1 MTSTPTNVSYPLGVV
16 HITPSSRQICGY
28 NTERQDW
35 IITPN
40 PIRDKANGFRGH
52 FCARFDRP
60 FESYGIIQNN
70 THVDSDIR
78 QAAGPLLSAYARFTP
93 TEVERRAG
101 ELVVEVR
108 VGTSFISKE
117 QAEANLH
124 DEVPDGTP
132 LEETARDTREA
143 WVNKLELVKV
153 EGATEEQRE
162 VLYTGIF
169 HTLQVNLEF
178 WRSSIH
184 FC

>member
-1 MTSTPTNVSYPLGVV
+1 M
-16 HITPSSRQICGY
+16 
-28 NTERQDW
+28 
-35 IITPN
+35 
-40 PIRDKANGFRGH
+40 
-52 FCARFDRP
+52 
-60 FESYGIIQNN
+60 
-70 THVDSDIR
+70 
-78 QAAGPLLSAYARFTP
+78 
-93 TEVERRAG
+93 ERRAG

-169 HTLQVNLEF
+169 HTLQVNLKF
-178 WRSSIH
+178 RRSSIH